1 MFVVSF
7 ASSNTCLGFVV
18 AQRFHRL
25 GRNLGVV
32 RSPVAIVVNLRE
44 ARRAGTPDWHAS
56 LPDGPLLVCCPLES
70 NSHLR
75 LKRLRGY
82 KVRPAKRTHLVRGGY
97 AQNADAQLIIV
108 TIGLSRYD
116 SRLIFT
122 PAWLANLSA
131 YLSANPSMEIDLADK
146 ILLALENVTARYGD
160 VQVLW
165 GVTFAV
171 REGEI
176 ATLVGANG
184 AGKTTTLKTI
194 SGVVRATDGQILFD
208 GGHIDNLPPHQIA
221 ARGIA
226 HVPEGRRLF
235 PLMSVWENLELGA
248 ISSEARRLRAESFA
262 QVFALFPKLKERESQ
277 MAGTLSG
284 GEQQMVAIARGLMAR
299 PRLLILDEPSL
310 GLAPIMVREMFEV
323 IQTINREG
331 ITILLVEQNVQQSL
345 KLANRAYVLENGR
358 IVLEGAGSELL
369 DDQRIREAYLGA

>member
-1 MFVVSF
+1 M
-7 ASSNTCLGFVV
+7 AEKT
-18 AQRFHRL
+18 
-25 GRNLGVV
+25 
-32 RSPVAIVVNLRE
+32 
-44 ARRAGTPDWHAS
+44 
-56 LPDGPLLVCCPLES
+56 LLE
-70 NSHLR
+70 
-75 LKRLRGY
+75 
-82 KVRPAKRTHLVRGGY
+82 
-97 AQNADAQLIIV
+97 
-108 TIGLSRYD
+108 
-116 SRLIFT
+116 
-122 PAWLANLSA
+122 
-131 YLSANPSMEIDLADK
+131 
-146 ILLALENVTARYGD
+146 LENVTARYGD

-194 SGVVRATDGQILFD
+194 SGVVRATDGQIVFD
-208 GGHIDNLPPHQIA
+208 GARIDNLPSHQIA

-235 PLMSVWENLELGA
+235 PLMSVRENLELGA
-248 ISSEARRLRAESFA
+248 ISKEARRLRAESFA
-262 QVFALFPKLKERESQ
+262 RVFALFPRLKERASQ

-310 GLAPIMVREMFEV
+310 GLAPIVVREMFEI

-345 KLANRAYVLENGR
+345 KLADRAYVLENGR
-358 IVLEGAGSELL
+358 IVLEGSGSDLL
-369 DDQRIREAYLGA
+369 NDQRVREAYLGA